1 MTDNWIENADKTVY
15 KHKANPRVVVIIR
28 KNPSNYP
35 KYLIYHSHPAP
46 RGHAIMQEPEGAM
59 TMESARKRAEKHV
72 LHWNDN
78 TVWYKDEDF
87 GKVGAKGK

>member
-46 RGHAIMQEPEGAM
+46 RGHAIMQEPEGAL
-59 TMESARKRAEKHV
+59 TMASARKKAEMHMR
-72 LHWNDN
+72 HWNVSN
-78 TVWYKDEDF
+78 LWSKDIDYNRLGAR
-87 GKVGAKGK
+87 GK